1 MREFIE
7 LVSLD
12 ENTYKRALEL
22 SQFCENRKKSE
33 WTMLEGCL
41 MLTDTHLWL
50 FCFYYLHLG
59 NIYCGE
65 IFDIISLHISTKV
78 PPLGTSANVDT
89 CLIFDE
95 MSFKTGQMKDSPDV
109 LNFCGVSIYIIL
121 SRPSSLWIN
130 MLMNFL
136 SHHLWI
142 VQDRTRVYYT
152 QELAE
157 PDIIHFD
164 SYDADNRL
172 LSEWIQYKLMITRCL
187 ILLVLTQSVLNDRP
201 LLPVHLFQ

>member
-1 MREFIE
+1 MFDA
-7 LVSLD
+7 V
-12 ENTYKRALEL
+12 
-22 SQFCENRKKSE
+22 
-33 WTMLEGCL
+33 
-41 MLTDTHLWL
+41 TDTHLWL
-50 FCFYYLHLG
+50 FCFYSRVG

-65 IFDIISLHISTKV
+65 IFDILSLHSSTKV
-78 PPLGTSANVDT
+78 PPIGTSAKVDT